1 MYQQVT
7 FPTATHRQLQTANA
21 RNRSGLAAAALFVL
35 AAIVLVFVGLLS
47 LSERGVAV
55 PSWVNDGGG
64 HCVRV
69 SRASD
74 YALAAVPLGSP
85 PRVVKLL
92 VRMDKVVPLAE
103 IDSATTIFAEEL
115 LSSETLHC
123 SKSRNCTDV
132 ALLTTDT
139 RGGQKL
145 AAINFLYANSWS
157 GGWTTEQNIGAEGT
171 IALVE
176 TYEYALTK
184 THFCW
189 RPTADE
195 PMDTNDFE
203 VYTVNASGGELKTSS
218 AELAAG
224 AALAAAPATGCNASV
239 RLFPPTAAYERSWLS
254 LSSSYLFEQATSKL
268 EDRRAVVEQG
278 IDCAPESSEKEI
290 YELDCDLDLY
300 ASCEHSSS
308 LPFRR
313 LSQYDI
319 KLSLATP
326 EAAVLAV
333 QKREALSR
341 LVGSN
346 TVSDAVFF
354 ASIRLT
360 VLLIVA
366 FVVFNRAERVSAS
379 AFSQIRSALEVA
391 AGKEKR
397 SSHTLFHAVS
407 DGAVGALAIV
417 SRALVLWHQSS
428 VLTDDGS
435 TDVVVWESIGVGVS
449 GVHFLLRHFLLKT
462 DLNREAPLS
471 KLGGSM
477 SLADASV
484 AALLSV
490 VQTPMLAASARDFDS
505 VARLFCGVL
514 IALFVFHRLLVSV
527 AACAILATTTATD
540 GRFDKAY
547 PTVLWI
553 STALWLAQ
561 LAAVSFSFGRLFV
574 VPQAFSLVRFS
585 EGSARSTEAAVF
597 FAALSLSIPY
607 LNSVSGRIVS
617 LKL

>member
-1 MYQQVT
+1 MYQQVKV
-7 FPTATHRQLQTANA
+7 PTATHRQLETSSS
-21 RNRSGLAAAALFVL
+21 RTRSGVTAAALFVL
-35 AAIVLVFVGLLS
+35 AALVLVFVGILA
-47 LSERGVAV
+47 LSERGVSV
-55 PSWVNDGGG
+55 PAWVNDGGG

-74 YALAAVPLGSP
+74 YSLAAVPLGSP

-92 VRMDKVVPLAE
+92 LRLDKVVPLAD
-103 IDSATTIFAEEL
+103 IASATTIFAEEL

-123 SKSRNCTDV
+123 SQSRNCTDV

-139 RGGQKL
+139 HGAQSL
-145 AAINFLYANSWS
+145 AAIRFLYANSWS
-157 GGWTTEQNIGAEGT
+157 GDWVVESNIGAEGT

-176 TYEYALTK
+176 GFEYALTK

-189 RPTADE
+189 RPTADQ
-195 PMDTNDFE
+195 PLDTDDFE

-224 AALAAAPATGCNASV
+224 AALAAAPATRCNSSV

-254 LSSSYLFEQATSKL
+254 LSSSYLFEQKTSEL

-278 IDCAPESSEKEI
+278 LDCAPESSEKEI
-290 YELDCDLDLY
+290 YKLDCDLDLY
-300 ASCEHSSS
+300 ATCEHSSS

-313 LSQYDI
+313 LSQYDL
-319 KLSLATP
+319 KLSLAAP
-326 EAAVLAV
+326 GAATLAV
-333 QKREALSR
+333 HKRKALSR

-346 TVSDAVFF
+346 TVADAVFF
-354 ASIRLT
+354 ALIRLT

-379 AFSQIRSALEVA
+379 AFSTMRSALEVA
-391 AGKEKR
+391 AGKEKH
-397 SSHTLFHAVS
+397 SSHTLFNAIS

-428 VLTDDGS
+428 VLADDGS
-435 TDVVVWESIGVGVS
+435 TDVVVFESIGVGVS
-449 GVHFLLRHFLLKT
+449 GIHFLLRHFVLKT
-462 DLNREAPLS
+462 DLSREAPLS

-514 IALFVFHRLLVSV
+514 IALFVFHRLLISV
-527 AACAILATTTATD
+527 AACAILATTTASD
-540 GRFDKAY
+540 GRFDRAY
-547 PTVLWI
+547 PSVLWA
-553 STALWLAQ
+553 SATLWLAQ
-561 LAAVSFSFGRLFV
+561 LAAVSFSFCRLFV
-574 VPQAFSLVRFS
+574 VPQSFSLVRFS

-607 LNSVSGRIVS
+607 LNSVSGRVVK